1 MAYHQ
6 PDDKSVSGPM
16 MVSWQTHICVTLVF
30 PAILGLKF
38 LVNWQNILMVINIL
52 VVFDNDGDDSNVYES
67 DDIIIHHFQTSY
79 LTDMDTINTGYHWRL
94 LISIGLLL
102 LTSHTQSQDDAVFA
116 HEPPTITLADWPLYP
131 KLPASLLAT
140 VDKVVITSFNPG
152 SYQSPHALLVT
163 KHGRVYLYGKSPY
176 LGLGRY

>member
-1 MAYHQ
+1 MCKLPIWKIRNKQIVVY
-6 PDDKSVSGPM
+6 
-16 MVSWQTHICVTLVF
+16 QT
-30 PAILGLKF
+30 ILGHKF
-38 LVNWQNILMVINIL
+38 LVNWQNILVVINDA
-52 VVFDNDGDDSNVYES
+52 FDNDGDDSNVYES
-67 DDIIIHHFQTSY
+67 DDIIIYHFQTSY
-79 LTDMDTINTGYHWRL
+79 LTDMDRINTGYHWRL
-94 LISIGLLL
+94 LISIGLLW

-152 SYQSPHALLVT
+152 SYQSPQIHALLVT
-163 KHGRVYLYGKSPY
+163 KHGRVYLYGKSPH